1 MATAPPA
8 KRLRTGGHRQRLDQ
22 QRAEI
27 APQEGSELAEYLLRR
42 FAWGELSA
50 QQLQELASLA
60 LKDADSQNRDLS
72 KLRQL
77 AAAGTNG
84 QHQHKCYADVMKVAA
99 PDNRLPSAFLQRLPF
114 KAPLQTLLQAFLLP
128 HMLFS
133 AIYHSYPDTWRQC
146 ICPDAKRVEEF
157 WRSVEGSPCVV
168 AAIKAKRNFRQRLIP
183 LALHGDG
190 VPVTGLGKGWVQTVT
205 NFSWY
210 SLLTRAASTAD
221 SLFFIWAMFD
231 KLQKRARDASGTAH
245 RFFMLLRWSFA
256 ALFEGCW
263 PKKDYLGKE
272 LLAVAWFVFVRLLD
286 LYIHVFR
293 FRTIYKTGCNE

>member
-22 QRAEI
+22 QRAEN
-27 APQEGSELAEYLLRR
+27 APQEGSE
-42 FAWGELSA
+42 
-50 QQLQELASLA
+50 A

-183 LALHGDG
+183 LALHGDV

-245 RFFMLLRWSFA
+245 RFFMLKDADSQNRDLSKLRQLA
-256 ALFEGCW
+256 AAGTNGQRQHKCYADVMKVAAPDNRLPSAFLQRLPFKAPLQTLLQAFLLPHMLFSAIG
-263 PKKDYLGKE
+263 
-272 LLAVAWFVFVRLLD
+272 
-286 LYIHVFR
+286 
-293 FRTIYKTGCNE
+293 